1 MSLVIVGSVAFD
13 TIETPFDRRE
23 RIVGGSGTYCS
34 LAASFS
40 GKLFHPAQAG
50 GCRGRGFP

>member
-34 LAASFS
+34 LAASFFTQP
-40 GKLFHPAQAG
+40 KLVAAV
-50 GCRGRGFP
+50 CRGRGFP